1 MSSQIQ
7 TADLKKLFT
16 KPYGVK
22 APSREKWAEFY
33 EQDVIFIDPTQEKKG
48 LNNYIDAQDKLVKRC
63 DDIFLI
69 THAISVTGKVGFV
82 EWTMGLKIQGKEFI
96 YPGATRLIFGESGK
110 IKEHRDYFDFLGPTL
125 EPIPVLGNFIRW
137 IYSLFIN

>member
-33 EQDVIFIDPTQEKKG
+33 EQDVVFIDPTQEKKG

-69 THAISVTGKVGFV
+69 THAISVTGKIGFV
-82 EWTMGLKIQGKEFI
+82 EWTMGDYLFNTIIPIIQPVIIKK
-96 YPGATRLIFGESGK
+96 YLIFAMTRVWE
-110 IKEHRDYFDFLGPTL
+110 E
-125 EPIPVLGNFIRW
+125 
-137 IYSLFIN
+137 